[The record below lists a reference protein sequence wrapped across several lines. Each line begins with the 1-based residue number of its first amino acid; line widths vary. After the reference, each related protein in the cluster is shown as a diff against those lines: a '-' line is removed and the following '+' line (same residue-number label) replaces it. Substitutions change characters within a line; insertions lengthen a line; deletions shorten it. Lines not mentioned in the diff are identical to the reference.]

1 MKNDAL
7 RNFTVRFRDS
17 ALQRVE
23 MKAKPFYGGR
33 LSTGEAI
40 RRLAEERL
48 AQIEKREPGERETL
62 LGVLRVWRSGRR
74 LSIADL
80 RFIANAANTAY
91 RRCRRDFVSKELL
104 LAQVNAFR
112 QVAPLVAGR
121 MSGSSGVPARRPF
134 LGDSMLHTPAL
145 DGTVV
150 EAIDAWIAGL
160 SDLPS
165 PGQAEYASRN
175 LLALLRDASASDGP
189 LLAQAMEPF
198 LPALIQLAVRSHW
211 YSERSAL
218 VDGERPLYRARPPD
232 VTPLRT
238 GRVSVT
244 PIVRDHDFEIS
255 IELPDYNSA
264 VAANNFVEVE
274 DFTAVTRL
282 AALGQYVR
290 GEVFQW
296 SKQPDDRNRL
306 TLSTEH
312 GSWLL
317 EPEALASIDRCMD
330 LLFREPSIIALVER
344 LTFIYGRV

>member
-62 LGVLRVWRSGRR
+62 LAVLRVWRSGRR

-80 RFIANAANTAY
+80 RFIANAANTVY

-112 QVAPLVAGR
+112 EVAPLVAGR
-121 MSGSSGVPARRPF
+121 MSGSGSVPAPRPF
-134 LGDSMLHTPAL
+134 LGDPMLPTPAL
-145 DGTVV
+145 NGTVG
-150 EAIDAWIAGL
+150 EAIDAWIARL

-175 LLALLRDASASDGP
+175 LLAPAPRRQHFRGVRASSSHGTLSSCPHPVSCAFLLVFR
-189 LLAQAMEPF
+189 
-198 LPALIQLAVRSHW
+198 AVC
-211 YSERSAL
+211 
-218 VDGERPLYRARPPD
+218 P
-232 VTPLRT
+232 
-238 GRVSVT
+238 GR
-244 PIVRDHDFEIS
+244 
-255 IELPDYNSA
+255 
-264 VAANNFVEVE
+264 
-274 DFTAVTRL
+274 
-282 AALGQYVR
+282 R
-290 GEVFQW
+290 GETPV
-296 SKQPDDRNRL
+296 SRATARYDPVTDGTGIRD
-306 TLSTEH
+306 TDHS
-312 GSWLL
+312 
-317 EPEALASIDRCMD
+317 
-330 LLFREPSIIALVER
+330 
-344 LTFIYGRV
+344 